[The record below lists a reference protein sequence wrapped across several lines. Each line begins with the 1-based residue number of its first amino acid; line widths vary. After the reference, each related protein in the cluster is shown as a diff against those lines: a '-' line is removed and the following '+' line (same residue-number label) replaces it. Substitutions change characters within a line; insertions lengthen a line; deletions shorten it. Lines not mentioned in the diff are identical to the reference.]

1 MMKELKLK
9 VKDSNTNSHSGRPAN
24 QGLAK
29 LQPQPQ
35 KILEWQR
42 LVLQAQRI
50 NELSGELQTAM
61 FELKAIAETV
71 KSQYRHPNG
80 NCSLDHVCEYLQ
92 VGVPYVGQKSDGSLI
107 VITRT
112 VDLFKAEREAASL
125 AHFLRHRS
133 KRKQITPPP
142 RKRNKP

>member
-9 VKDSNTNSHSGRPAN
+9 AKDSNTNSHSGRPAN
-24 QGLAK
+24 QGLTK
-29 LQPQPQ
+29 LHPQPQ

-42 LVLQAQRI
+42 LVMQAQRI
-50 NELSGELQTAM
+50 NELSGELQAAM
-61 FELKAIAETV
+61 FELKAQAETV
-71 KSQYRHPNG
+71 RSQNRHPNG
-80 NCSLDHVCEYLQ
+80 TSPDNVCEYLPI
-92 VGVPYVGQKSDGSLI
+92 GVPYVGQKADGSLI

-125 AHFLRHRS
+125 AHFLRHRT

-142 RKRNKP
+142 RRKNKS

>member
-9 VKDSNTNSHSGRPAN
+9 VKGNSTSHSGRPAN
-24 QGLAK
+24 QIA

-35 KILEWQR
+35 QIHEWQH
-42 LVLQAQRI
+42 LVMQAQRI

-71 KSQYRHPNG
+71 KSQSRHPNG
-80 NCSLDHVCEYLQ
+80 TSSDNVCEYLP
-92 VGVPYVGQKSDGSLI
+92 VGVPYVGQKADGSLI

-125 AHFLRHRS
+125 AHFLRHRA
-133 KRKQITPPP
+133 KRKKIAPPP
-142 RKRNKP
+142 RKKSKP